1 MALILWFLEALL
13 VLFLAVNIALI
24 LATACLGGLILGTVV
39 LWSIL
44 EAHGLTPL
52 HWTPLGVLQGI
63 ATIVALLPHICRYL

>member
-13 VLFLAVNIALI
+13 VLFLAVNITLI
-24 LATACLGGLILGTVV
+24 LTTACLGGLILGTVV
-39 LWSIL
+39 IWSIL

-63 ATIVALLPHICRYL
+63 ATVVVLVSHIRR